1 VIVLIDQQ
9 ALRFLEELTN
19 SFGPSGF
26 EKEPAR
32 IVKKYM
38 TKYADSMSMD
48 KLGSL
53 MFTKKGAADSPVIL
67 LPGHIDEV
75 GFIVS
80 SINKSGFLTFNPLGG
95 WFDQVLL
102 GQRVWI
108 RTEGGML
115 PGIIASKP
123 PHLLPAEE
131 RSKVVVKQKMF
142 IDIGAANEDEAK
154 DMGVRVGNP
163 IVPDSAFST
172 MTKRVFKDG
181 KKKGTDTLAIG
192 KAFDDRIGTFIACEV
207 IRILAEKGIKHPNTV
222 VGAATT
228 MEEVGLRGAR
238 TAAYV
243 AKPDVCLTL
252 EVDIAGDV
260 PGIEPN
266 EAPTKMG
273 AGVAL
278 TTYDSS
284 MIPNQGLLDY
294 VIGAAEKAKIPYQ
307 LSGMAG
313 GGTDAGAIHMVRAG
327 CPSLVMGVPTRHI
340 HSHVGI
346 LSLSDTEAAIKLI
359 VEVVKK
365 LDKKTVEGFTAL

>member
-9 ALRFLEELTN
+9 ALKFLEELTN

-26 EKEPAR
+26 EREPAR
-32 IVKKYM
+32 IVKQYMNKYS
-38 TKYADSMSMD
+38 DSMCTD

-53 MFTKKGAADSPVIL
+53 LFTKKGSAENPVIL
-67 LPGHIDEV
+67 LPGHVDEV

-80 SINKSGFLTFNPLGG
+80 NVNKNGFLSFNPLGG

-108 RTEGGML
+108 RTEDNII

-123 PHLLPAEE
+123 PHLLPADE

-142 IDIGAANEDEAK
+142 IDIGAANEEEARA
-154 DMGVRVGNP
+154 MGVRTGNP

-172 MTKRVFKDG
+172 MTKKVFKDG
-181 KKKGTDTLAIG
+181 KRKGTDTLAIG
-192 KAFDDRIGTFIACEV
+192 KAFDDRIGAFIACEV
-207 IRILAEKGIKHPNTV
+207 IRTLSEKGIKHPNTV

-243 AKPDVCLTL
+243 SKPDVCITL

-273 AGVAL
+273 AGVAI

-284 MIPNQGLLDY
+284 MIPNQGLLEF
-294 VIGAAEKAKIPYQ
+294 VIDTAEKSKVPYQ

-313 GGTDAGAIHMVRAG
+313 GGTDAGMVHMVRAG

-359 VEVVKK
+359 VELVKK
-365 LDKKTVEGFTAL
+365 LDKKTVDGFTAL